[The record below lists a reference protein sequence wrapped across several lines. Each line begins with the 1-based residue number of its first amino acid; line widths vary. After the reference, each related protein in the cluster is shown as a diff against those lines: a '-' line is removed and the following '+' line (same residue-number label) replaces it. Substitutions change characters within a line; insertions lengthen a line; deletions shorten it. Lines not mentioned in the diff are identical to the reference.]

1 MARFGIHSAKAFGV
15 SMATMQPLVKRLGR
29 NHQLAVGLWE
39 SEWLEARIL
48 AGFIADPTRVTPAL
62 MDRWCRGFD
71 NWAVCDSTCIHLFSR
86 TRYAWRKA
94 GIWARRRDEFVK
106 RAGFALL
113 AALAV
118 HDKRAPDRKFIDG
131 LALVEGAADD
141 GRNFVKKA
149 VNWALRQIG
158 KRNQSLNV
166 TAVAVSRRL
175 AASPE
180 ASARWIGTDA
190 LRELTSAAVARRLAG
205 CAHG

>member
-1 MARFGIHSAKAFGV
+1 MAGGPHPGRLHRRPDAGHTGADGSV
-15 SMATMQPLVKRLGR
+15 VPRLRQLGR
-29 NHQLAVGLWE
+29 LRLD
-39 SEWLEARIL
+39 LY
-48 AGFIADPTRVTPAL
+48 TPL
-62 MDRWCRGFD
+62 QP
-71 NWAVCDSTCIHLFSR
+71 H
-86 TRYAWRKA
+86 RYAWRKA